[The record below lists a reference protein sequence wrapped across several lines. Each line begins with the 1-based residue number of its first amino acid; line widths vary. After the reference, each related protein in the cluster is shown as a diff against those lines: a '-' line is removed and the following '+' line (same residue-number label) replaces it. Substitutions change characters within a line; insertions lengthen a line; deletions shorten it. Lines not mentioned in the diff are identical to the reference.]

1 MSFLIVFKLFQT
13 NLIIVKLEKL
23 LIEKKIKS
31 FFCSLCR
38 TRDWW
43 TLSI

>member
-23 LIEKKIKS
+23 LIEKNPFSVVCVELEIDGD
-31 FFCSLCR
+31 CP
-38 TRDWW
+38 
-43 TLSI
+43 